1 MLASLFAVLAP
12 VFIVAAIGFIWAR
25 RGNAYPTDFIASLV
39 MTVGTPS
46 LVLSTLHRTRL
57 EPTAFASMALACVLC
72 MVAMAIIGFAVSRAF
87 RQHWRVLMPAFMFP
101 NTGNMGLPVALYAFG
116 DQGLALA
123 VAFFLTLSGFQFTL
137 GIALSGGVASFRGLL
152 KNPIVVSLAL
162 ALPLIFF
169 DIKLPLWLGN
179 TVDLLGGMTIP
190 LMLLT
195 LGVSLASIRL
205 SDVGSGM
212 LIGGLRIVLGAAVG
226 WGIGVALDLETLERA
241 VLVMQS
247 AMPVAVFNYLLAVRA
262 NQSPEQVANVVMCST
277 VLSFAWL
284 PLVLA
289 GWM

>member
-1 MLASLFAVLAP
+1 MSGP
-12 VFIVAAIGFIWAR
+12 
-25 RGNAYPTDFIASLV
+25 
-39 MTVGTPS
+39 
-46 LVLSTLHRTRL
+46 
-57 EPTAFASMALACVLC
+57 
-72 MVAMAIIGFAVSRAF
+72 
-87 RQHWRVLMPAFMFP
+87 
-101 NTGNMGLPVALYAFG
+101 LPVSDPKRQPTVFYLQPAHPMDTSFRP
-116 DQGLALA
+116 
-123 VAFFLTLSGFQFTL
+123 
-137 GIALSGGVASFRGLL
+137 SFRGHRQRWPEGRPRAVAGGL
-152 KNPIVVSLAL
+152 P
-162 ALPLIFF
+162 ALPCF
-169 DIKLPLWLGN
+169 PA
-179 TVDLLGGMTIP
+179 
-190 LMLLT
+190 
-195 LGVSLASIRL
+195 GVSLASIRL